1 MSKFQLR
8 VCLCLL
14 LQLFSLPLLAQQS
27 IPQLTRIDESVANI
41 DLDGFIDELVWENIP
56 VVDGMKVINPD
67 TLEDAPYETH
77 VRMFYTE
84 RGIYLS
90 AMNYQPPDTLVA
102 RMTSRDTKLD
112 RDGFVFGI
120 DASGDGLY
128 GYFLRINLGDSM
140 TDASL
145 LPERQMNMQ
154 WDGSWNGRTQALDDG
169 WSVEYFV
176 PWSMMPLP
184 QVDGVRQIGI
194 YFERQLGHLGGE
206 AWSNPALPRT
216 VNQYLSAFEKYEL
229 RDIEPRRQLT
239 YYPFASAVIDNI
251 AQESEFKV
259 GSEIF
264 WRPTTNTL
272 LSATLNPDFGN
283 VESDDVVVNLTAFEV
298 FFPEKRSFF
307 LEGQDIFNTSPR
319 TSDGGPSGPI
329 SLLNTRRIGGAASF
343 DVPEN
348 VNVLATDLSR
358 PTELLGAVKLA
369 GQNGN
374 WRYGA
379 LLASEDDTEIRGV
392 LDDGTR
398 VNLQAEGREF
408 TIARVLYEET
418 NSGGRRALGWMG
430 TDVSHSDINA
440 TVNSIDAHY
449 FSADNR
455 WVLDGQ
461 LMHSDVQGVT
471 GAGGFADVS
480 FRPERGVQHTLR
492 STYIDD
498 TLEINDLGFLKRND
512 QMNLDYTYTET
523 KSDIPE
529 LRERKTS
536 LRFINRW
543 NTAGHPVRMGLFFDR
558 DYTFLNNNRFDYS
571 LRYFP
576 ERTDDRLGD
585 GTGDFRILE
594 RWAAK
599 FGYSTNRAESISY
612 NVGLEWDAEEI
623 GPALIAGSA
632 GIVWRPDDR
641 FSTDIS
647 LEYTDREALLVH
659 QGDGNYTSFEA
670 HQWSPKLEM
679 NYFISAKQQLRF
691 TAQWIAL
698 KGYEDRFWQVNPNS
712 LDFLEPVENPDTTPD
727 DFVISR
733 LTFQARYRWEIAPLS
748 DLFLVYTRGSN
759 LPSNSFETFQDLLER
774 SWNDRIVDTIAI
786 KLRYRLGS

>member
-1 MSKFQLR
+1 M
-8 VCLCLL
+8 
-14 LQLFSLPLLAQQS
+14 
-27 IPQLTRIDESVANI
+27 
-41 DLDGFIDELVWENIP
+41 
-56 VVDGMKVINPD
+56 
-67 TLEDAPYETH
+67 
-77 VRMFYTE
+77 
-84 RGIYLS
+84 
-90 AMNYQPPDTLVA
+90 
-102 RMTSRDTKLD
+102 
-112 RDGFVFGI
+112 
-120 DASGDGLY
+120 
-128 GYFLRINLGDSM
+128 
-140 TDASL
+140 
-145 LPERQMNMQ
+145 
-154 WDGSWNGRTQALDDG
+154 
-169 WSVEYFV
+169 
-176 PWSMMPLP
+176 
-184 QVDGVRQIGI
+184 
-194 YFERQLGHLGGE
+194 
-206 AWSNPALPRT
+206 
-216 VNQYLSAFEKYEL
+216 
-229 RDIEPRRQLT
+229 
-239 YYPFASAVIDNI
+239 IDNI
-251 AQESEFKV
+251 TQESEVKV

-329 SLLNTRRIGGAASF
+329 SLLNTRRIGGSASF
-343 DVPEN
+343 DVPDD
-348 VNVLATDLSR
+348 VNVAATDLSR

-379 LLASEDDTEIRGV
+379 LLASEDDTEIRGA

-398 VNLQAEGREF
+398 INLQAEGRDF

-418 NSGGRRALGWMG
+418 SSGGRRALGWMG
-430 TDVSHSDINA
+430 TDVSHSDIDA

-455 WVLDGQ
+455 WIFDGQ

-471 GAGGFADVS
+471 GTGGFADVN

-492 STYIDD
+492 TTYIDD

-512 QMNLDYTYTET
+512 QMNLDYTYTQTE
-523 KSDIPE
+523 SDIPD
-529 LRERKTS
+529 LRQRKTV
-536 LRFINRW
+536 LRFINRR
-543 NTAGHPVRMGLFFDR
+543 NTDGHPVRMGFFFDR
-558 DYTFLNNNRFDYS
+558 GYSFLNNNNFDYS

-576 ERTDDRLGD
+576 ERIDDRLGG
-585 GTGDFRILE
+585 GTGDFRISE

-599 FGYSTNRAESISY
+599 FVYSTNRAEPISY
-612 NVGLEWDAEEI
+612 DVSLEWDAEEL
-623 GPALIAGSA
+623 GPASIVGSA
-632 GIVWRPDDR
+632 GIVWRPNDR
-641 FSTDIS
+641 FSTDLS

-659 QGDGNYTSFEA
+659 QGGGNYTSFEA

-691 TAQWIAL
+691 SAQWIAL
-698 KGYEDRFWQVNPNS
+698 KSYEDRFWQANPNS
-712 LDFLEPVENPDTTPD
+712 LDFLQAVDNPDTTPD

-759 LPSNSFETFQDLLER
+759 LPSNNFETFQDLLER